1 MRKFL
6 LLLVLFLFSGYS
18 FADCGLTTPNAS
30 FGSSV
35 TTFYTNTT
43 PSTTSSITNVNCG
56 GTGGLSLASG
66 DYVSYTFS
74 TASNLNGTRA
84 TLKPTG
90 VTTTDNIPIRMC
102 IDASCATELLTG
114 STYTWSAALLGLG
127 SSLNFSLPLYFTTTT
142 GQTVAAGTYTTLIT
156 LLVSYKICVG
166 TSALGLCL
174 GTTQTQ
180 LNVAKTFT
188 VTLVLT
194 NDCTTI
200 TAPNVSFGSAP
211 LVGSFS
217 TVQQTINVVCSKGST
232 YTVGLSNGSYYSG
245 TTRQMASG
253 TNRLAYDI
261 YKGTTTTSRWGPTGT
276 DRWSSTTSTSL
287 NADTLTRNFT
297 YTAQIL
303 TSQNTPAAGSYTD
316 SVVVDLSF

>member
-1 MRKFL
+1 MRKIL
-6 LLLVLFLFSGYS
+6 LLLALLLLSGYS

-30 FGSSV
+30 FGTSV
-35 TTFYTNTT
+35 TTFVANTS
-43 PSTTSSITNVNCG
+43 PSTTSVTTNVNCG
-56 GTGGLSLASG
+56 GSGGLSLASG
-66 DYVSYTFS
+66 DYVSYNFS
-74 TASNLNGTRA
+74 TASNLSGTRA

-102 IDASCATELLTG
+102 IDANCATELTSGL
-114 STYTWSAALLGLG
+114 TYTWSAALLGLG
-127 SSLNFSLPLYFTTTT
+127 NSLNFALPLYFTTTT
-142 GQTVAAGTYTTLIT
+142 GQTVAAGTYTTTIT

-166 TSALGLCL
+166 TSALGICL

-180 LNVAKTFT
+180 LNVPKTFT
-188 VTLVLT
+188 VTLILT
-194 NDCTTI
+194 NDCTSI

-211 LVGSFS
+211 LVGNFP
-217 TVQQTINVVCSKGST
+217 TIQQVITLVCSKGST

-261 YKGTTTTSRWGPTGT
+261 YKGTTTTTRWGPSGT
-276 DRWSSTTSTSL
+276 DRWSSAVSTT
-287 NADTLTRNFT
+287 NPDVLTRTFS

-303 TSQNTPAAGSYTD
+303 TTQSTPAAGNYTD
-316 SVVVDLSF
+316 SVVVDVAF

>member
-1 MRKFL
+1 MRKL
-6 LLLVLFLFSGYS
+6 LLLLALLLLPGASYAV
-18 FADCGLTTPNAS
+18 CGLSAPTAT
-30 FGSSV
+30 FGSV
-35 TTFYTNTT
+35 TTFSVA
-43 PSTTSSITNVNCG
+43 STVNPTSSTTNVNC
-56 GTGGLSLASG
+56 GTGGLSLLGSDFIA
-66 DYVSYTFS
+66 YAFT
-74 TASNLNGTRA
+74 TATNLTGTRA
-84 TLKPTG
+84 TLKTASG
-90 VTTTDNIPIRMC
+90 GTDNIPIRMC
-102 IDASCATELLTG
+102 IDSACATELQQGG
-114 STYTWSAALLGLG
+114 SYRWNSSALLALG
-127 SSLNFSLPLYFTTTT
+127 NSLNFNIPLYFRTVP
-142 GQTVAAGTYTTLIT
+142 GQVIAAGTYTTTIT
-156 LLVSYKICVG
+156 LSVSYNVCAGVNVLGACVG
-166 TSALGLCL
+166 TLHTSS
-174 GTTQTQ
+174 GTAMQIIV
-180 LNVAKTFT
+180 N
-188 VTLVLT
+188 LVVT

-287 NADTLTRNFT
+287 NADTVTRNFT

-303 TSQNTPAAGSYTD
+303 TTQNTPAAGNYTD
-316 SVVVDLSF
+316 SVVVDVSF